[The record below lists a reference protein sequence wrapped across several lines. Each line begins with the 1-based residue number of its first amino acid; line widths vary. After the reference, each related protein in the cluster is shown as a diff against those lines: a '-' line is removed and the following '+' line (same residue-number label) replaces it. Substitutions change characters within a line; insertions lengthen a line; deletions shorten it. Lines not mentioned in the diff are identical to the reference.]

1 MCSWYQKSQALARK
15 GGWGRMNGWLNYLA
29 LIWKI
34 LHQVHIQLSKFWFSI
49 FSAQTWWAGQV
60 MLGACPFQL
69 FIPFLSPCPSVISM
83 FLSVYCSSTYPSSL
97 GLRSY
102 FPQSFLETVV
112 LITYQP
118 LKPWQFIYSSRLQ
131 APPMETQCNV
141 MVEIR
146 TNRNNRQE
154 IRDLGPVP
162 GLPWT
167 SCEVRD
173 NCLCASFS
181 SIKQALLNLEDS
193 LILSEW
199 SIPGE

>member
-1 MCSWYQKSQALARK
+1 MKNSTSGPYPAF
-15 GGWGRMNGWLNYLA
+15 
-29 LIWKI
+29 
-34 LHQVHIQLSKFWFSI
+34 QVLVFNFLSPNLMSRP
-49 FSAQTWWAGQV
+49 SL
-60 MLGACPFQL
+60 LGACPFQL
-69 FIPFLSPCPSVISM
+69 FIPFVSPCPSVISM
-83 FLSVYCSSTYPSSL
+83 FLSVCCSSTYPSSL

-154 IRDLGPVP
+154 IRDLGPVS

-173 NCLCASFS
+173 NYLCASS
-181 SIKQALLNLEDS
+181 PL
-193 LILSEW
+193 
-199 SIPGE
+199 